1 MAQFYRY
8 SPNIWGS
15 LLSQNLGWEGPR
27 EVSSPTPCSEQDE
40 APDSPSMAPSRIE
53 LPTLGLAG
61 QCSEHRAPPPPRPIE
76 PYLGSCCPSPAAL
89 GFHTRCL
96 VSLGPAPRAAGTV
109 CAVGGLRAGEVSK
122 PLQPPPPFQHLCLFA
137 SPASGCCSRGGPV
150 SREHIGRSWGR
161 PPGTGRDLVL

>member
-61 QCSEHRAPPPPRPIE
+61 QCSEHRAPPPPPHR
-76 PYLGSCCPSPAAL
+76 AL
-89 GFHTRCL
+89 SRLLLPPTRCPGFSH
-96 VSLGPAPRAAGTV
+96 SLSGQPRPGPQGRWNRL
-109 CAVGGLRAGEVSK
+109 CSGGAESRGGIETTAT
-122 PLQPPPPFQHLCLFA
+122 PPPPFQHLCLFA